1 VGSHTDS
8 EKSGSEKSRASY
20 DVIVVGAGPAGATTA
35 YYLAGGMKKGTA
47 RRVALLEKAS
57 FPRDKYCGDAWCA
70 PALEILEEMGVLQR
84 LEAEGLVRDTTSG
97 GFISPSGESYVS
109 VEQSESIAG
118 TRCYAIKRIICD
130 ERIARRAAEVGAD
143 LFESAAVA
151 AAELEA
157 DGLWTVS
164 CHDGRRFRSRMLVA
178 ADGATSR
185 IARSLGVVTTPPEG
199 VAGRQYVKGGTH
211 NFKSGGVLFYPKYV
225 LPGYVALFRHYDDD
239 IDLGCYAIPGGAV
252 SADQLIDLYENQ
264 IRKDPFIQRA
274 LGPRVEFRERL
285 RVASLRLG
293 GVERSTARQ
302 FMAVGDAAGQTD
314 PLTGEGI
321 HTGMIG
327 GKLAAQTIHELFAR
341 GEFSAEACELY
352 HERWMAAF
360 GREFRASAA
369 GARLVYRFPLLMDV
383 ANLTAQR
390 KGDAFMAEFGAAMT
404 GVKPKTVF
412 LRPDVA
418 LPMGAEV
425 VRQVLRQKLLRRRP
439 AEEVAYAA
447 RALEETQRATAFR
460 NSCLIDA
467 GVAPAPPPEGVGAED
482 AGSRALEEIFR
493 HAGHD
498 PAARRVL
505 VLYGSEYGFAREMAH
520 RVCDALARVTV
531 AGEGP
536 ALSPRCVNMA
546 DHEIVDWDETTTC
559 LLVCSTAGDGVPP
572 TDARGLFERLAS
584 SSLDL
589 SGLRCG
595 TLALGDRT
603 YPHFCRAGRRLD
615 ERLRQRG
622 AEPLVSRV
630 DVDRED
636 IAAVDGWIDAVCARL
651 SKPASWEEARVDPRR
666 EGLAE
671 RARQHFAGRSEAPQR
686 PTRAAPFLARTLVKR
701 PLTELV
707 GASDPETIGLEL
719 DVSEASDPNAGRIV
733 WEPGDALGVI
743 PTNCPDEVE
752 TVLAALGRSGD
763 EPVEL
768 PGAGEPA
775 RLREALLRHLDIKN
789 PAAPLLDA
797 LMDLAEAPE
806 ERERA
811 EALREDPA
819 RSYRVYREERELQDV
834 LRDFPAAARVFDP
847 DELVGLLAA
856 IRPRYYSIA
865 SSSRLTPD
873 RVSLAVAVVRY
884 ERLGRARSG
893 LATTYLADRVEQGE
907 RVPVFV
913 QSNPRFRLPP
923 PGEPKPC
930 VMIGAGTG
938 AAPLRAFA
946 QELVGRARGEP
957 GGDDQPHLL
966 FLGFRHETRDFLYAD
981 DWRAWE
987 AAGVFRLFTA
997 FSRDQAEELYVQDR
1011 LREQGALLW
1020 ERMESGN
1027 HFYVCGDA
1035 KRMAGD
1041 VERAMLEVIET
1052 HGGRTPA
1059 EARAYLAELERA
1071 GRLQRDVWP
1080 TGP

>member
-1 VGSHTDS
+1 MDSHT
-8 EKSGSEKSRASY
+8 GSEKIRASY

-35 YYLAGGMKKGTA
+35 YYLAGGMKEGPG
-47 RRVALLEKAS
+47 RRVALLEKAT

-70 PALEILEEMGVLQR
+70 PALDILEEMGVLQK
-84 LEAEGLVRDTTSG
+84 LEAQGLVRDTTSG

-109 VEQSESIAG
+109 VEESEAVAG

-130 ERIARRAAEVGAD
+130 ERIARRAAEVGAE
-143 LFESAAVA
+143 LFENAAVA

-157 DGLWTVS
+157 DGLWTVI

-178 ADGATSR
+178 ADGATSQ
-185 IARSLGVVTTPPEG
+185 IARSLGVVTTPPAG

-211 NFKSGGVLFYPKYV
+211 NFKSGGVLFYPTYV

-252 SADQLIDLYENQ
+252 SADRLIDLYENQ
-264 IRKDPFIQRA
+264 IRNDPFIQRA

-341 GEFSAEACELY
+341 GDFSAEACRLY

-369 GARLVYRFPLLMDV
+369 GARMVYRFPMLMDV

-418 LPMGAEV
+418 LPMGAEL
-425 VRQVLRQKLLRRRP
+425 VRQVLRQKLLRKRP

-447 RALEETQRATAFR
+447 RAVEKTQRATAFR

-467 GVAPAPPPEGVGAED
+467 DVVPAPPPLTPARTRRRAGRSRRSSATPGTTPPRD
-482 AGSRALEEIFR
+482 ACWCSTAASTASRGR
-493 HAGHD
+493 WRTTC
-498 PAARRVL
+498 ARRWR
-505 VLYGSEYGFAREMAH
+505 GSTG
-520 RVCDALARVTV
+520 

-536 ALSPRCVNMA
+536 AISPRCVNMA
-546 DHEIVDWDETTTC
+546 DHEIVDWEETSTC

-572 TDARGLFERLAS
+572 TDAQAFFKRLAS
-584 SSLDL
+584 PALDL
-589 SGLRCG
+589 SGLRCA

-615 ERLRQRG
+615 ERFRERG
-622 AEPLVSRV
+622 ADPLVSRV

-636 IAAVDGWIDAVCARL
+636 MVAIDGWCDAVCARL
-651 SKPASWEEARVDPRR
+651 SEPATWEGARADPRR
-666 EGLAE
+666 DGLAE
-671 RARQHFAGRSEAPQR
+671 RARQHLARRSEQPQR
-686 PTRAAPFLARTLVKR
+686 PTRAAPFLAPVLVKR
-701 PLTELV
+701 PLAEPRE
-707 GASDPETIGLEL
+707 ASDAETIGLEL
-719 DVSEASDPNAGRIV
+719 DVSEAADPNAGKIV

-743 PTNCPDEVE
+743 PTNCSDEVE
-752 TVLAALGRSGD
+752 AVLAALGRSGD
-763 EPVEL
+763 EPVQL
-768 PGAGEPA
+768 PGAGGPSS
-775 RLREALLRHLDIKN
+775 LREALLRHRDIKN
-789 PAAPLLDA
+789 PTAALLDA
-797 LMDLAEAPE
+797 LMELAEAPE
-806 ERERA
+806 DRERA
-811 EALREDPA
+811 KALREDRDHA
-819 RSYRVYREERELQDV
+819 YLKYREERELQDV
-834 LRDFPAAARVFDP
+834 LSDFSAAARALEP
-847 DELVGLLAA
+847 EKLVDLLGA
-856 IRPRYYSIA
+856 IAPRYYSIA
-865 SSSRLTPD
+865 SSARSTPG
-873 RVSLAVAVVRY
+873 RVSLAAAVVRY
-884 ERLGRARSG
+884 ERLGRLRSG
-893 LATTYLADRVEQGE
+893 LATTYLADRVEQGD

-913 QSNPRFRLPP
+913 QSNPGFRLPP

-938 AAPLRAFA
+938 AAPLRAFV
-946 QELVGRARGEP
+946 QELAERARGES
-957 GGDDQPHLL
+957 GDDGEPHLL
-966 FLGFRHETRDFLYAD
+966 FLGFRYEARDFLYAD

-987 AAGVFRLFTA
+987 AAGVVKLFSA
-997 FSRDQAEELYVQDR
+997 FSRDQAEKLYVQDR

-1020 ERMESGN
+1020 QRMESGN

-1035 KRMAGD
+1035 TRMAGD
-1041 VERAMLEVIET
+1041 VERAMLEIIET

-1059 EARAYLAELERA
+1059 EARAYLAELESS

>member
-1 VGSHTDS
+1 MGSH
-8 EKSGSEKSRASY
+8 SGSEKSRVSY
-20 DVIVVGAGPAGATTA
+20 DVIVVGAGPAGATAA
-35 YYLAGGMKKGTA
+35 YYLAGGMKEGTG
-47 RRVALLEKAS
+47 RRVALLEKAA

-70 PALEILEEMGVLQR
+70 PALDILEEMGVLQK

-109 VEQSESIAG
+109 VEESEAVAG

-130 ERIARRAAEVGAD
+130 ERIARRAAEVGAE
-143 LFESAAVA
+143 LFENAAVA

-252 SADQLIDLYENQ
+252 SPDRLVDLYENQ
-264 IRKDPFIQRA
+264 IRNDPFIQRA

-341 GEFSAEACELY
+341 GEFSAEACRLY

-360 GREFRASAA
+360 GRDFRASAA
-369 GARLVYRFPLLMDV
+369 GARLIYRFPLLLDV

-425 VRQVLRQKLLRRRP
+425 VRQVLRQKLLRNRP

-447 RALEETQRATAFR
+447 RAVEETQRATAFR

-467 GVAPAPPPEGVGAED
+467 GVAPAPPPPDAGAEE
-482 AGSRALEEIFR
+482 AESRALEEIFR

-520 RVCDALARVTV
+520 RLCEALARLKV
-531 AGEGP
+531 AGEGS
-536 ALSPRCVNMA
+536 ALSPRCVSMA

-572 TDARGLFERLAS
+572 TDARGFFKRLAS
-584 SSLDL
+584 PTLDL

-615 ERLRQRG
+615 ERLRERG

-636 IAAVDGWIDAVCARL
+636 MAAVDGWIDAVCTRL
-651 SKPASWEEARVDPRR
+651 SEPATWEGARADPRR

-671 RARQHFAGRSEAPQR
+671 RARQHFARLSEQP
-686 PTRAAPFLARTLVKR
+686 RAADAG
-701 PLTELV
+701 
-707 GASDPETIGLEL
+707 GALPGADPRQ
-719 DVSEASDPNAGRIV
+719 APACRAGR
-733 WEPGDALGVI
+733 GL
-743 PTNCPDEVE
+743 
-752 TVLAALGRSGD
+752 RSGD
-763 EPVEL
+763 DPPRAGRERGGGPERREDRL
-768 PGAGEPA
+768 GAGRRARRDPHQLPRRGGGGARGARPKRRRAGGAARGRRAGLPARGAPPAPRHQEPDGTAAGCVAGSRRSAGGSRAGEGPARRSRSLLFGVSRGARAAGRAERLLRSGARARAREARGSARGDRAALLLDRLLGA
-775 RLREALLRHLDIKN
+775 RLR
-789 PAAPLLDA
+789 P
-797 LMDLAEAPE
+797 
-806 ERERA
+806 
-811 EALREDPA
+811 
-819 RSYRVYREERELQDV
+819 
-834 LRDFPAAARVFDP
+834 
-847 DELVGLLAA
+847 
-856 IRPRYYSIA
+856 IA
-865 SSSRLTPD
+865 
-873 RVSLAVAVVRY
+873 
-884 ERLGRARSG
+884 
-893 LATTYLADRVEQGE
+893 
-907 RVPVFV
+907 
-913 QSNPRFRLPP
+913 
-923 PGEPKPC
+923 
-930 VMIGAGTG
+930 
-938 AAPLRAFA
+938 
-946 QELVGRARGEP
+946 
-957 GGDDQPHLL
+957 
-966 FLGFRHETRDFLYAD
+966 
-981 DWRAWE
+981 
-987 AAGVFRLFTA
+987 
-997 FSRDQAEELYVQDR
+997 
-1011 LREQGALLW
+1011 
-1020 ERMESGN
+1020 
-1027 HFYVCGDA
+1027 
-1035 KRMAGD
+1035 
-1041 VERAMLEVIET
+1041 
-1052 HGGRTPA
+1052 
-1059 EARAYLAELERA
+1059 
-1071 GRLQRDVWP
+1071 
-1080 TGP
+1080 

>member
-1 VGSHTDS
+1 MGSDS
-8 EKSGSEKSRASY
+8 SGEKRRSSY
-20 DVIVVGAGPAGATTA
+20 EVIVVGAGPA
-35 YYLAGGMKKGTA
+35 
-47 RRVALLEKAS
+47 ALLEKAA

-70 PALEILEEMGVLQR
+70 PALDILEEMGVLQK
-84 LEAEGLVRDTTSG
+84 LEADGLVRDTTSG

-109 VEQSESIAG
+109 VEQSEAVAG

-130 ERIARRAAEVGAD
+130 ERIARRAVDVGAD
-143 LFESAAVA
+143 LFENAAVA
-151 AAELEA
+151 AAELET

-164 CHDGRRFRSRMLVA
+164 CDDGRRLRSRMLVA

-185 IARSLGVVTTPPEG
+185 IARSLGVVTTAPEG

-252 SADQLIDLYENQ
+252 SPDHLVDLYENQ
-264 IRKDPFIQRA
+264 IRNDPFIQRA

-293 GVERSTARQ
+293 GVQRSTARQ

-341 GEFSAEACELY
+341 GEFSAEACRLY

-360 GREFRASAA
+360 GRDFRASAA
-369 GARLVYRFPLLMDV
+369 GARLVCRFPLLMDV

-412 LRPDVA
+412 LRPDLA

-425 VRQVLRQKLLRRRP
+425 VRQVVRRKLLRSCP

-447 RALEETQRATAFR
+447 RAVEKTQRATAFR

-467 GVAPAPPPEGVGAED
+467 GVEPSAPPPDPGAEE
-482 AGSRALEEIFR
+482 AGSRALEEVFR

-505 VLYGSEYGFAREMAH
+505 VLYGSEYGFAKEMA
-520 RVCDALARVTV
+520 RRLCEALARVKV
-531 AGEGP
+531 AGEGS
-536 ALSPRCVNMA
+536 ALSPRCVSMA

-559 LLVCSTAGDGVPP
+559 LLVCSTTGDGVPP
-572 TDARGLFERLAS
+572 THARGFFERLAS

-589 SGLRCG
+589 SGLRCA

-615 ERLRQRG
+615 ERLRERG

-636 IAAVDGWIDAVCARL
+636 MAAIDGWIDAVCARL
-651 SKPASWEEARVDPRR
+651 SEPATWEGVRADPRR

-671 RARQHFAGRSEAPQR
+671 RARQHFARRSEQRER
-686 PTRAAPFLARTLVKR
+686 PTRAAPFLARVLVKR
-701 PLTELV
+701 PLAELV
-707 GASDPETIGLEL
+707 EASDPETIGLEL
-719 DVSEASDPNAGRIV
+719 DVSEAADPNAGRIV

-752 TVLAALGRSGD
+752 AVLAALGRSGD
-763 EPVEL
+763 EQVQL
-768 PGAGEPA
+768 PGAGGRA
-775 RLREALLRHLDIKN
+775 SLREALLRYLDIKN

-797 LMDLAEAPE
+797 LMDLAEAPG

-811 EALREDPA
+811 KALREDRD
-819 RSYRVYREERELQDV
+819 RSYMVYREERELQDV
-834 LRDFPAAARVFDP
+834 LGDFSTAARALEP
-847 DELVGLLAA
+847 ERLAGLLAA
-856 IRPRYYSIA
+856 IAPRHYSIA
-865 SSSRLTPD
+865 SSASVTPD
-873 RVSLAVAVVRY
+873 RVGLAVAVVRY

-907 RVPVFV
+907 RIPVFV
-913 QSNPRFRLPP
+913 RSNPGFRLPP
-923 PGEPKPC
+923 LGEPKPC

-938 AAPLRAFA
+938 AAPLRAFL
-946 QELVGRARGEP
+946 QELVERARGEP
-957 GGDDQPHLL
+957 GGGGEPHLL
-966 FLGFRHETRDFLYAD
+966 FLGFRHETRDFLYARE
-981 DWRAWE
+981 WRAWE
-987 AAGVFRLFTA
+987 AAGVVRLFTV
-997 FSRDQAEELYVQDR
+997 FSRDQAEKLYVQDC

-1020 ERMESGN
+1020 GRMESGN

-1035 KRMAGD
+1035 TQMAGG
-1041 VERAMLEVIET
+1041 VEHAMLEIVRT
-1052 HGGRTPA
+1052 HGGKTPV
-1059 EARAYLAELERA
+1059 EAQTYLAELESA
-1071 GRLQRDVWP
+1071 GRLQKDVWP
-1080 TGP
+1080 TGPSEPAPAREVAHRSR

>member
-1 VGSHTDS
+1 MDSHT
-8 EKSGSEKSRASY
+8 GSEKSRVSY
-20 DVIVVGAGPAGATTA
+20 DVIVVGAGPAGASSA
-35 YYLAGGMKKGTA
+35 YYLAGGMKEGPG

-70 PALEILEEMGVLQR
+70 PALDILEEMGVLQK
-84 LEAEGLVRDTTSG
+84 LEAQGLVRDTTSG

-109 VEQSESIAG
+109 VEESEAVAG

-143 LFESAAVA
+143 LFENAAVA
-151 AAELEA
+151 AAELGA
-157 DGLWTVS
+157 DGFWTVS

-178 ADGATSR
+178 ADGATSQ
-185 IARSLGVVTTPPEG
+185 IARSLGVVTIPPAG

-211 NFKSGGVLFYPKYV
+211 NFKSGGVLFYPTYV

-264 IRKDPFIQRA
+264 IRNDPFIQRA

-293 GVERSTARQ
+293 GVEQSTARQ

-341 GEFSAEACELY
+341 GEFSAEACRLY
-352 HERWMAAF
+352 HKRWMAAF

-369 GARLVYRFPLLMDV
+369 GARLIYRFPMLMDV

-404 GVKPKTVF
+404 GVKAKTVF

-425 VRQVLRQKLLRRRP
+425 VRQILRQKLLRKRP

-447 RALEETQRATAFR
+447 RALEKTQRATAFR

-467 GVAPAPPPEGVGAED
+467 DVAPAPPPADASAED
-482 AGSRALEEIFR
+482 AENQALEEIFL

-520 RVCDALARVTV
+520 HVCEALARLKRV
-531 AGEGP
+531 GEGP
-536 ALSPRCVNMA
+536 AFSPRCVNMA
-546 DHEIVDWDETTTC
+546 DHEIVDWEETTTC
-559 LLVCSTAGDGVPP
+559 LLVCSTAGDGAPP
-572 TDARGLFERLAS
+572 TDAQGFFERLAS
-584 SSLDL
+584 AAPGL
-589 SGLRCG
+589 SGLRYG

-615 ERLRQRG
+615 ERLRERG

-636 IAAVDGWIDAVCARL
+636 MAAIDGWCDAVCTRL
-651 SKPASWEEARVDPRR
+651 SEPATWEGARADPRR

-671 RARQHFAGRSEAPQR
+671 RARQHFARRSEQPQR
-686 PTRAAPFLARTLVKR
+686 PTRAAPFLARILVKR
-701 PLTELV
+701 PLAELLE
-707 GASDPETIGLEL
+707 ASDPETIGLEL
-719 DVSEASDPNAGRIV
+719 DVSEAADPNAGRIA
-733 WEPGDALGVI
+733 WQPGDALGVV
-743 PTNCPDEVE
+743 PTNCSDEVE
-752 TVLAALGRSGD
+752 AVLAALGRSGD
-763 EPVEL
+763 EPVRL
-768 PGAGEPA
+768 PEAGGRA
-775 RLREALLRHLDIKN
+775 SLREALLRHRDIKN
-789 PAAPLLDA
+789 PTAALLDA
-797 LMDLAEAPE
+797 LLDLAEAPE
-806 ERERA
+806 DRERA
-811 EALREDPA
+811 KALREDRD
-819 RSYRVYREERELQDV
+819 RSFLAYREERELQDV
-834 LRDFPAAARVFDP
+834 LSDFSAAARALEP
-847 DELVGLLAA
+847 EKLVDLLGA
-856 IRPRYYSIA
+856 IAPRYYSIA
-865 SSSRLTPD
+865 SSARATPD
-873 RVSLAVAVVRY
+873 RVSIAVAVVRY
-884 ERLGRARSG
+884 ERLGRVRSG
-893 LATTYLADRVEQGE
+893 LATTYLADRVEQGD

-913 QSNPRFRLPP
+913 QSNPGFRLPP

-938 AAPLRAFA
+938 VAPLRAFV
-946 QELVGRARGEP
+946 QELAERARSEP
-957 GGDDQPHLL
+957 GGDAEPHLL
-966 FLGFRHETRDFLYAD
+966 FLGFRYETRDFLYAD
-981 DWRAWE
+981 DWRGWE
-987 AAGVFRLFTA
+987 AAGAVRLFSA
-997 FSRDQAEELYVQDR
+997 FSRAQAEKLYVQDR

-1020 ERMESGN
+1020 QRMESGN

-1035 KRMAGD
+1035 TRMAGD
-1041 VERAMLEVIET
+1041 IERAMLEIIQT
-1052 HGGRTPA
+1052 HGGRPPA
-1059 EARAYLAELERA
+1059 EAQAYLAELESA
-1071 GRLQRDVWP
+1071 GRLQKDVWP